1 MEKMLHGLIDH
12 MLNSADCR
20 RRSALSK
27 WLAADDNHIHI
38 AQNCRRCC
46 VRRQNAEAENNSW
59 NYNHFE
65 QVERGTSLT
74 THPLLRRDHT
84 TKESVSRHLHFQ
96 LDNYE
101 QLSTLSGFT
110 STKTSLYDVLIYVV
124 MVLVMSLTITA
135 MGTEATVRALVYVT
149 LQSTNGS
156 VGAVGPDDDDDDD
169 DHDDNN
175 LHIK

>member
-12 MLNSADCR
+12 ILNSADCR

-65 QVERGTSLT
+65 QAERGTSLT
-74 THPLLRRDHT
+74 THPFYFHKNFALRCFDLRCHGLSDLT
-84 TKESVSRHLHFQ
+84 ITAMGTEATVRALVYVTLQSTNGSV
-96 LDNYE
+96 
-101 QLSTLSGFT
+101 GA
-110 STKTSLYDVLIYVV
+110 
-124 MVLVMSLTITA
+124 LTITA

-156 VGAVGPDDDDDDD
+156 VGAVGVFIR
-169 DHDDNN
+169 NAA
-175 LHIK
+175 L